1 VVAKISIG
9 KTIARVIRY
18 NEQKVKNGQARLLQM
33 GGFAV
38 KNLTVAEKI
47 SSFERWQQLNIRTKT
62 NTVHI
67 SLNFSPKDK
76 VDEFT
81 LQKIATDYM
90 KGIGFENQP
99 YLLYQHFDA
108 AHPHVHIVTT
118 NISSEGKRIK
128 THNLGKVLSEQSR
141 KQIELLYHLVIAEEQ
156 RNQKV
161 NLLQPLE
168 KATYGKKETKATVST
183 IVREVI
189 RTYQFGSLLELNAVL
204 GQFNVCADRGEK
216 GSTMYQNKGL
226 VYAMLNVE
234 GNRIGISIKASSI
247 YSKPTLSRLE
257 ELFIPNMEARKQY
270 RETLREVIHGELD
283 QCNSLEEFTSRLRTK
298 GIKPL
303 FQVNEH
309 GRLYGVTFIDNV
321 NRSVFNGSALGNEL
335 SANALSNRF
344 SVENVGSDSFDLE
357 QQASLPKNVFSKIPD
372 PEISLNSYQPE
383 DPTPYELSQK
393 KEKKRKK
400 RIL

>member
-1 VVAKISIG
+1 MVAKIITG
-9 KTIARVIRY
+9 KTIGGVIRY
-18 NEQKVKNGQARLLQM
+18 NENKVKSGQAKLLLM

-38 KNLTVAEKI
+38 KSLTVTEKI
-47 SSFERWQQLNIRTKT
+47 QSFETLLKLNARTKT

-90 KGIGFENQP
+90 KGIGFEKQL

-118 NISSEGKRIK
+118 NISSEGKRIE
-128 THNLGKVLSEQSR
+128 THNLGKVLSEQTR
-141 KQIELLYHLVIAEEQ
+141 KQIEQRYYLVKAEEQ
-156 RNQKV
+156 RMQKV

-168 KATYGKKETKATVST
+168 KATYGKRETKNSISN
-183 IVREVI
+183 IVQEVI
-189 RTYQFGSLLELNAVL
+189 RTYQFASLPELNAVL
-204 GQFNVCADRGEK
+204 GQFNVCAYRGEK
-216 GSTMYQNKGL
+216 ESAMYLNKGL
-226 VYAMLNVE
+226 VYSILNTHA
-234 GNRIGISIKASSI
+234 NRIGIPVKASSV
-247 YSKPTLSRLE
+247 YSKPTLFRLE
-257 ELFIPNMEARKQY
+257 KIFLRNKDAKKQH
-270 RETLREVIHGELD
+270 REVLHSVIQDELVK
-283 QCNSLEEFTSRLRTK
+283 CGSLEEFTSRLRTK

-303 FQVNEH
+303 FRINEH

-321 NRSVFNGSALGNEL
+321 NRCVFNGSALGKDL
-335 SANALSNRF
+335 SANAISNRF
-344 SVENVGSDSFDLE
+344 SVENVGSDSFEIE
-357 QQASLPKNVFSKIPD
+357 QQTSIPKNVSSKS
-372 PEISLNSYQPE
+372 PEQEFPLNYYQPE

-393 KEKKRKK
+393 RKRKRKK